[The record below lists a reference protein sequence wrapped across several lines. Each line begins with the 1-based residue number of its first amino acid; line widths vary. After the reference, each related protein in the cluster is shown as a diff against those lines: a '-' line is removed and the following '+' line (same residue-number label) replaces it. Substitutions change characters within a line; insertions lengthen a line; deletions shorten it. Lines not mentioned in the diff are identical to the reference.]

1 MIIPFDQINTETL
14 RNIIRENILR
24 GVDEIG
30 SDFDLEKEIDKVVPQ
45 IQIGKIKVVYS
56 QTKNDVTL
64 VSSEQFKK

>member
-24 GVDEIG
+24 GVDEIS
-30 SDFDLEKEIDKVVPQ
+30 SDFDIEKEIDKVVPQ